1 LAGSNLN
8 IDLDGGRLTVFVVGF
23 SLCFVLERLFSARK
37 ATLPPLRRIFMH
49 AGIGA
54 FNTTLVRVISYVPL
68 LAWIVHVEEMG
79 WGVSR
84 WLGLSGWTEFLL
96 SIIVLDLFDYFW
108 HRANHRLPF
117 LWRFHKAH
125 HMDNDMD
132 VFTALRFHP
141 GELLISSLA
150 KGTWVVAWGPSAIA
164 WFLFEALVSLCAQI
178 HHTNVD
184 LPDNLEKKLSLFIVT
199 PRFHASHH
207 LVEREFGNQ
216 NFSTIFSFWDPL
228 FGSLSRKLSNDKIK
242 NQALGL
248 PQERDQTMSI
258 LQFLLE
264 PLKHRNLSLA
274 NKHLK

>member
-1 LAGSNLN
+1 MN

-49 AGIGA
+49 AGIA
-54 FNTTLVRVISYVPL
+54 ACNTTLVRVISYVPL

-150 KGTWVVAWGPSAIA
+150 KGTWVVVWGPSAIA